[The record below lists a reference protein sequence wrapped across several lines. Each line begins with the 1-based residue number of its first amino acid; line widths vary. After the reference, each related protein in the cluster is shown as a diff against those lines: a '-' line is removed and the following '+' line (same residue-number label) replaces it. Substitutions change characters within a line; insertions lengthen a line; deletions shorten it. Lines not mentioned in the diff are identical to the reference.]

1 VNAWHG
7 NCLQIRW
14 AAMPK
19 NEGIRVPPMEDEHG
33 GDPMALSDHEL
44 DPFAPSLEEIER
56 RIRELNDQR
65 RRIWRSSAPA
75 TGTGEVGRRQL
86 AAIEQELEELYH
98 LKRELLARK
107 ARGTRSLL
115 RKPSRP
121 GKPTPPPG
129 LFRDEDSLV
138 E

>member
-1 VNAWHG
+1 
-7 NCLQIRW
+7 
-14 AAMPK
+14 MT
-19 NEGIRVPPMEDEHG
+19 
-33 GDPMALSDHEL
+33 LSRQGL

-75 TGTGEVGRRQL
+75 TGTGEVGRRKL

-107 ARGTRSLL
+107 ARASRPLP
-115 RKPSRP
+115 RRPSRQ
-121 GKPTPPPG
+121 GGPTPPPD
-129 LFRDEDSLV
+129 LFQDEDSLV

>member
-1 VNAWHG
+1 
-7 NCLQIRW
+7 
-14 AAMPK
+14 
-19 NEGIRVPPMEDEHG
+19 
-33 GDPMALSDHEL
+33 MALSDHDL

-107 ARGTRSLL
+107 ARGIRSLP

>member
-1 VNAWHG
+1 
-7 NCLQIRW
+7 
-14 AAMPK
+14 
-19 NEGIRVPPMEDEHG
+19 MEDELG
-33 GDPMALSDHEL
+33 GDSMAPSDHEL
-44 DPFAPSLEEIER
+44 TPFAPSLEELER
-56 RIRELNDQR
+56 RIQELNEQR

-98 LKRELLARK
+98 LKRELLAR
-107 ARGTRSLL
+107 RGHRRRSL
-115 RKPSRP
+115 PSRSART
-121 GKPTPPPG
+121 GRLTPPPG

>member
-1 VNAWHG
+1 
-7 NCLQIRW
+7 
-14 AAMPK
+14 
-19 NEGIRVPPMEDEHG
+19 
-33 GDPMALSDHEL
+33 MALSDQGP

-56 RIRELNDQR
+56 RIRDLNDQR

-75 TGTGEVGRRQL
+75 TGAGEVGRRQL

-107 ARGTRSLL
+107 ARGGRPLP
-115 RKPSRP
+115 RKPPRR